1 MHAAVAALPLRF
13 RTEFIQPNVL
23 PAISTCPLP
32 PLQLPL
38 EAREALHSYNTS
50 VERNAASRLFR
61 ELAGDFCPPGRCLY
75 LKPTGR
81 VTRGAGWRRTKRRQY
96 HAVFVDGSAVIDEG
110 VLLSGRMMAGEVVG
124 FGDVWHVCDTL
135 RRWARMHL

>member
-1 MHAAVAALPLRF
+1 MLYSTPSFLP
-13 RTEFIQPNVL
+13 PSL
-23 PAISTCPLP
+23 PP

-38 EAREALHSYNTS
+38 EAREALHSYNAS
-50 VERNAASRLFR
+50 VERNAVSRLFR

-81 VTRGAGWRRTKRRQY
+81 VARSAGWRRTKRRQY
-96 HAVFVDGSAVIDEG
+96 HAVFVEGSAVIDEG

-124 FGDVWHVCDTL
+124 QVLVAFGRL
-135 RRWARMHL
+135 LALL